1 MPCKAFVA
9 VAIFLCLLFSQKSH
23 AQQKPLG
30 SELGMRFSTQQA
42 VTYRFFHR
50 EDAGFELI
58 FTKTGPSL
66 LFSCLYERFLPL
78 TYYGLYAYYGYG
90 GSLGARN
97 QQLQS
102 AIDLQLGTVYY
113 LPFAPFSVDFAFRP
127 YAVITGSAGVNAELA
142 VSARWV
148 F

>member
-1 MPCKAFVA
+1 MPSKAILA
-9 VAIFLCLLFSQKSH
+9 VLIFLCLMFFKKGY

-30 SELGMRFSTQQA
+30 SELGMRLSTQPA
-42 VTYRFFHR
+42 ISYRFFHR

-66 LFSCLYERFLPL
+66 LFSCLYEQFLPL
-78 TYYGLYAYYGYG
+78 KYYGLYAYYGYG

-113 LPFAPFSVDFAFRP
+113 LPFAPFSADFAFRP
-127 YAVITGSAGVNAELA
+127 YAVITGNAGVNAELA
-142 VSARWV
+142 VNVRWV